1 MCSSDLTAGSY
12 DFHTGSLTLTAS
24 ADHGD
29 GAGAKA
35 FYATAESAAVCSVN
49 ETTGAVTFLSD
60 GPCVAYATIA
70 AVTGFIAG
78 IYLDLSP
85 STSGPFGQWT
95 LVMVLSCFAIS
106 YLGYGDDAVNSNPAG
121 LILMTSS
128 AVVATLIGYLLI
140 GLIFGLNLG
149 STFHTLKTILGFG
162 IWSALI
168 APITVPFIA
177 RAHSVVYSG
186 IK

>member
-1 MCSSDLTAGSY
+1 MWRREVLLSFLTFGFRFILQEGFVDQIRLPLGGFSLILLAALIWSSIS
-12 DFHTGSLTLTAS
+12 
-24 ADHGD
+24 
-29 GAGAKA
+29 
-35 FYATAESAAVCSVN
+35 EP
-49 ETTGAVTFLSD
+49 E
-60 GPCVAYATIA
+60 IA

-78 IYLDLSP
+78 LYLDLSP

>member
-1 MCSSDLTAGSY
+1 MMWRREVLLSFLTFGFLFILQEGFVDQIRLPLGGFSLILLAALIWSSIS
-12 DFHTGSLTLTAS
+12 
-24 ADHGD
+24 
-29 GAGAKA
+29 
-35 FYATAESAAVCSVN
+35 EP
-49 ETTGAVTFLSD
+49 E
-60 GPCVAYATIA
+60 IA

-78 IYLDLSP
+78 LYLDLSP